1 MSDKK
6 TIIKN
11 FQSMKPSIVFKQLDY
26 SKLPKEV
33 RDKMK
38 GDLSGV
44 SDDTLD
50 LQFEQ
55 STFKRWIE
63 TFADLYPAAFGI
75 KEDAKVV
82 SIAPVSKVEPVV
94 KAEPIVVSEEKPV
107 DTSELET
114 KIKDLETRLS
124 VVNKMILKQP
134 LKKTELKI
142 RVKTIEKMIAK
153 FKEELKNTKTA
164 SKKKVLKKSLGG
176 FLFGALGGFI
186 AGQLVDLKLTRKKV
200 RFDLGGTLEG
210 DKKYQYSVTYQTI
223 TPESAENGDFDD
235 SGFEVEKTI
244 DELQD
249 ILQEAVNR
257 YYIHEPSSTK
267 NGKPV
272 SGTWWSS
279 VSPNTDRDYFEKGIE
294 KYYSLHVSNIDG
306 TELSDEEAQ
315 LITNKLKEG
324 RKLHWDEEDKDWYKD
339 GGEIHSKDTDGTL
352 VFKADTKGGKYS
364 IEVRQDSNIHG
375 VYYSVNDYTNG
386 SLRGVG
392 TQSNKELLMHKL
404 IDTIL
409 GSKGIDGI
417 NYIISVDELGV
428 KEYLPASEKIWN
440 IYNSPEFREWFKK
453 QNETLTEEQKQ
464 SLSDELKNKT
474 IKYVRD
480 NGYKENDSTIG
491 SFFQLFRKERLIKD
505 FYESKG
511 MVILKDGGDISGKKF
526 RAYTILDANRHGS
539 RIGGFHTKETIGEV
553 KPTKFYIGWSGN
565 SYVLW
570 HYEDRLLNDYIIFDN
585 EEDLKKAI
593 DSVRYSSD
601 TNIHYGLSANQKFNK
616 EYLSESEEF
625 KYSNGGDVNKEI
637 SNIEI
642 KELLTDFTNYISKSQ
657 QGIENSI
664 DEYISRYNKGV
675 FNEIIDKNY
684 LKETILIS
692 FYRFRY
698 HDNFRQDLGVVGR
711 FLNDYEKFKDGG
723 DIQTQE
729 WLSNM
734 NQERLNELKALRA
747 EIEET
752 MAEDFVETTG
762 GSGRTKAQILADF
775 DSSIAVRENKNFENG
790 GGVYSIPYDTET
802 TGVFKLVADGVN
814 TTIRLAGAEKNDS
827 DTYSFYQFDTDRNDE
842 IGSIIVN
849 NRAIDKLS
857 KGVTV
862 IGTGSK
868 NGIKYKIT
876 RVSNVFENGGG
887 VGNVESEIND
897 LYSKSNFINDS
908 FNWKMKLLEM
918 LQDRSIEAYNV
929 YQSLNANQKEEVL
942 QALFEAD
949 NDMGSDGDGELSTSK
964 ENLEILLED
973 AENGNKY
980 SNGGGVSKWKFNVGD
995 KVMLTPLTFFS
1006 KKGFERYDL
1015 TKPVT
1020 IVGRKKVALNTD
1032 GEYRLDNTTINNE
1045 YFIKV
1050 FDGEGGL
1057 PIVTAKENELTLV
1070 AKYSNGGGI
1079 GKAIVKYDKN
1089 LKMWCVI
1096 DSNGKPIE
1104 EFVNKHNAVE
1114 LANRLNKKNEYA
1126 NGGGVGEVMT
1136 RGEIENKIDGLKLR
1150 IAKEKKRISAYETT
1164 QRGKYNKLWEEKIVP
1179 LKKELDNL
1187 SELWGKSKYANGGG
1201 VEDNKMSL
1209 IVLPKDKSYFD
1220 EVLKRASIKT
1230 YKIEKGSFDYV
1241 YHFYDTKDRER
1252 AFGYLHTLFANGGG
1266 IGKAIENLHS
1276 KASSSTTPR
1285 GKNKLK
1291 IPDAKYVAIHENKDG
1306 YWTIASK
1313 PTTKENA
1320 EAMLGGTPKGEIGKV
1335 VTLEEAL
1342 NHKKVIGEEYLKM
1355 KDGGDINSNEKQRLV
1370 EFILN
1375 DILSKNPDVNES
1387 KYRTL
1392 INFNLGK
1399 VKKHTWGAGYFLQNL
1414 GETVLKD
1421 EKSSVNTNNFFNAE
1435 TEIAVSKY
1443 ETGNPDESYE
1453 SSRDL
1458 ARLKK
1463 QPLGNKFAKGGGV
1476 EDKLEEILPKE
1487 QLLFLLKN
1495 TKFKSFD
1502 SSEIENNIEYESQ
1515 TYNPFD
1521 KNFVAQ
1527 ISAYPCLIKIQNIDS
1542 VYEVRIAKNSGWV
1555 GGISYGN
1562 WDYVFEIPTLNYQE
1576 FEKGLKKAV
1585 ANKNI
1590 VLYSKWNSGGVHDF
1604 YFVGSIEQAKKFAK
1618 KNGYEE
1624 KVNGDRIYFY
1634 NPSMPSWKDEKILI
1648 VGTFTERQIEKG
1660 GSQSSGGIKKLEKE
1674 YSKGGGLSSDNT
1686 PKVYIADLAAYNE
1699 GSLVGE
1705 WLDLSEFGS
1714 GEEVMEKISELL
1726 KQWSEEA
1733 GEEREEYSV
1742 HDMENFPKQMYSEG
1756 MGESS
1761 FQKVI
1766 DYWEAINGTDYPME
1780 VVEEFASLTGEDVT
1794 DAVSKMKD
1802 AYYGKFD
1809 SVDDFAREY
1818 VDSVGGIGG
1827 VSNPEQYIEV
1837 SETDKRLVASEQAD
1851 ADVANMSDDD
1861 VLERADLKETY
1872 DNFIERAD
1880 ELAEDEEL
1888 DDDDRVRTLESEF
1901 GYSNSDEI
1909 LEEAKENIRE
1919 EISSEWEKGLRDP
1932 YNFLVEEQGLYDSS
1946 SIMKA
1951 NFIRFDYNQFGK
1963 DLEQDYYTIEH
1974 DGDVYVFSQNYKKGG
1989 SLPSSRSLGVSIEKI
2004 EIDIPE
2010 FRPEKLKEQT
2020 KTNKKPKTMAKK
2032 SAGSNKNK
2040 ERMTMIQSEAKK
2052 IWAEG
2057 KLKKYSEAVSLAS
2070 KKLKKEGKL

>member
-82 SIAPVSKVEPVV
+82 SIAPVAKVEPVV
-94 KAEPIVVSEEKPV
+94 KAETIVVAEEKPV

-464 SLSDELKNKT
+464 SISEELKNKT

-491 SFFQLFRKERLIKD
+491 TFFQLFRKERLIKD

-511 MVILKDGGDISGKKF
+511 MVMLKDGGELKKIIKFASLSSKINGYDNIVYEDENGLSFARKAEFERGISPNAKKL
-526 RAYTILDANRHGS
+526 ALIQSN
-539 RIGGFHTKETIGEV
+539 GEV
-553 KPTKFYIGWSGN
+553 VK
-565 SYVLW
+565 
-570 HYEDRLLNDYIIFDN
+570 YE
-585 EEDLKKAI
+585 
-593 DSVRYSSD
+593 
-601 TNIHYGLSANQKFNK
+601 
-616 EYLSESEEF
+616 
-625 KYSNGGDVNKEI
+625 NGGDVTRKVYSYKTFKDNGIDVFKYLRDEKGDNPHEYTLDVVISKVKKDKDVLIPNLKLKYPELLLLQGYDADMKEKFDVELFACKIYSIFGQPTEKEKEI
-637 SNIEI
+637 CEE
-642 KELLTDFTNYISKSQ
+642 KLSKSYRKTYD
-657 QGIENSI
+657 G
-664 DEYISRYNKGV
+664 YKKL
-675 FNEIIDKNY
+675 KN
-684 LKETILIS
+684 
-692 FYRFRY
+692 
-698 HDNFRQDLGVVGR
+698 
-711 FLNDYEKFKDGG
+711 GG
-723 DIQTQE
+723 DVQTQE

-973 AENGNKY
+973 AKNGNKY

-1291 IPDAKYVAIHENKDG
+1291 IPSNEMSFRAEEQKSWGADKIKFYDSYVDAHNKIQDLKEELKKAKLRKDKELIKSLELRIAANEYAKKTSKEYFDKYSDGGSVGEDNYNLLYNFVDEKMIEGDEEAERMINEKGYSLTYDELYNFVDEKMIEGDSDAKN
-1306 YWTIASK
+1306 
-1313 PTTKENA
+1313 
-1320 EAMLGGTPKGEIGKV
+1320 
-1335 VTLEEAL
+1335 
-1342 NHKKVIGEEYLKM
+1342 
-1355 KDGGDINSNEKQRLV
+1355 
-1370 EFILN
+1370 ILN
-1375 DILSKNPDVNES
+1375 KI
-1387 KYRTL
+1387 
-1392 INFNLGK
+1392 
-1399 VKKHTWGAGYFLQNL
+1399 
-1414 GETVLKD
+1414 
-1421 EKSSVNTNNFFNAE
+1421 
-1435 TEIAVSKY
+1435 
-1443 ETGNPDESYE
+1443 
-1453 SSRDL
+1453 
-1458 ARLKK
+1458 
-1463 QPLGNKFAKGGGV
+1463 NKFNNGGGV
-1476 EDKLEEILPKE
+1476 GQSIRG
-1487 QLLFLLKN
+1487 
-1495 TKFKSFD
+1495 FKVGDTFYRTPSTSGD
-1502 SSEIENNIEYESQ
+1502 TRYYKITSI
-1515 TYNPFD
+1515 D
-1521 KNFVAQ
+1521 NFYVKADD
-1527 ISAYPCLIKIQNIDS
+1527 Y
-1542 VYEVRIAKNSGWV
+1542 
-1555 GGISYGN
+1555 
-1562 WDYVFEIPTLNYQE
+1562 DYVRNGTDVNTGRKSSFTTGSFGYKVDEHEI
-1576 FEKGLKKAV
+1576 
-1585 ANKNI
+1585 
-1590 VLYSKWNSGGVHDF
+1590 SR
-1604 YFVGSIEQAKKFAK
+1604 
-1618 KNGYEE
+1618 YER
-1624 KVNGDRIYFY
+1624 GDLSYA
-1634 NPSMPSWKDEKILI
+1634 
-1648 VGTFTERQIEKG
+1648 
-1660 GSQSSGGIKKLEKE
+1660 
-1674 YSKGGGLSSDNT
+1674 KGGGLSSDNT

-1818 VDSVGGIGG
+1818 VDSVGGIEG
-1827 VSNPEQYIEV
+1827 VSNPERYIDV
-1837 SETDKRLVASEQAD
+1837 SETDKRIVASEQAD
-1851 ADVANMSDDD
+1851 SDVANMSDDD

-1888 DDDDRVRTLESEF
+1888 DDDDRTRTLESEF
-1901 GYSNSDEI
+1901 GYDDSDDI
-1909 LEEAKENIRE
+1909 LEEAKEKVRE
-1919 EISSEWEKGLRDP
+1919 EIESEWEKGLRDP

-1951 NFIRFDYNQFGK
+1951 NFIMFDYKKFGK
-1963 DLEQDYYTIEH
+1963 DLEYDYYTIEH

-1989 SLPSSRSLGVSIEKI
+1989 SLSSSRSLGVSIEKI

-2040 ERMTMIQSEAKK
+2040 ERMNMIQSVAKK

-2057 KLKKYSEAVSLAS
+2057 KLKKYSEAVSLAA
-2070 KKLKKEGKL
+2070 KQLKKEKKL

>member
-55 STFKRWIE
+55 STFKKWIE

-75 KEDAKVV
+75 KEEAKVV
-82 SIAPVSKVEPVV
+82 SVAPVAKVEPVV
-94 KAEPIVVSEEKPV
+94 KAEPIVVAEEKPV

-153 FKEELKNTKTA
+153 FKEELKKTKTA

-176 FLFGALGGFI
+176 FLFGALCGFI
-186 AGQLVDLKLTRKKV
+186 AGQLVDLKLQRKKV

-223 TPESAENGDFDD
+223 TPESAEEGDFD
-235 SGFEVEKTI
+235 SQGFEVEKTI

-324 RKLHWDEEDKDWYKD
+324 RKLHWDEEEKNWWKD
-339 GGEIHSKDTDGTL
+339 GGEIHSKDDSGTL
-352 VFKADTKGGKYS
+352 IFKADTKGGKYS
-364 IEVRQDSNIHG
+364 IEVRQDSTIHG
-375 VYYSVNDYTNG
+375 VYYSINNYTNG
-386 SLRGVG
+386 RSRAVG
-392 TQSNKELLMHKL
+392 TESNKELLMHKL

-409 GSKGIDGI
+409 GGKKIDGI
-417 NYIISVDELGV
+417 NYIISHDDLGV
-428 KEYLPASEKIWN
+428 KEYLPASEKIWD

-480 NGYKENDSTIG
+480 NGYRENDSTIG

-511 MVILKDGGDISGKKF
+511 MVMLKDGGDVTKKI
-526 RAYTILDANRHGS
+526 TIKDVDEWDVINDWATESEKHPNYNVSYAQIVTDINDINAIKDLDDLESYKKEWKERYNLKS
-539 RIGGFHTKETIGEV
+539 TDNETIDKLASDLWRDILESARKDNAFENYV
-553 KPTKFYIGWSGN
+553 KM
-565 SYVLW
+565 L
-570 HYEDRLLNDYIIFDN
+570 N
-585 EEDLKKAI
+585 EEKEKGLLDIPENYRFIRHDGNKGGGNYVFMHRNTKKELKLPDWRITEMGGVGGTDLGYVSREDALKNYFSK
-593 DSVRYSSD
+593 D
-601 TNIHYGLSANQKFNK
+601 
-616 EYLSESEEF
+616 
-625 KYSNGGDVNKEI
+625 KYS
-637 SNIEI
+637 
-642 KELLTDFTNYISKSQ
+642 
-657 QGIENSI
+657 
-664 DEYISRYNKGV
+664 
-675 FNEIIDKNY
+675 
-684 LKETILIS
+684 
-692 FYRFRY
+692 
-698 HDNFRQDLGVVGR
+698 
-711 FLNDYEKFKDGG
+711 DGG
-723 DIQTQE
+723 NVQTQK
-729 WLSNM
+729 WLSDM

-973 AENGNKY
+973 AKNGNKY

-1291 IPDAKYVAIHENKDG
+1291 IPSNEMSFRAEEQKSWGADKIKFYDSYVDAHNKIQDLKEELKKAKLRKDKELIKSLELRIAANEYAKKTSKEYFDKYSDGGSVGEDNYNLLYNFVDEKMIEGDEEAERMINEKGYSLTYDELYNFVDEKMIEGDSDAKN
-1306 YWTIASK
+1306 
-1313 PTTKENA
+1313 
-1320 EAMLGGTPKGEIGKV
+1320 
-1335 VTLEEAL
+1335 
-1342 NHKKVIGEEYLKM
+1342 
-1355 KDGGDINSNEKQRLV
+1355 
-1370 EFILN
+1370 ILN
-1375 DILSKNPDVNES
+1375 KI
-1387 KYRTL
+1387 
-1392 INFNLGK
+1392 
-1399 VKKHTWGAGYFLQNL
+1399 
-1414 GETVLKD
+1414 
-1421 EKSSVNTNNFFNAE
+1421 
-1435 TEIAVSKY
+1435 
-1443 ETGNPDESYE
+1443 
-1453 SSRDL
+1453 
-1458 ARLKK
+1458 
-1463 QPLGNKFAKGGGV
+1463 NKFNNGGGV
-1476 EDKLEEILPKE
+1476 GQSIRG
-1487 QLLFLLKN
+1487 
-1495 TKFKSFD
+1495 FKVGDTFYRTPSTSGD
-1502 SSEIENNIEYESQ
+1502 TRYYKITSI
-1515 TYNPFD
+1515 D
-1521 KNFVAQ
+1521 NFYVKADD
-1527 ISAYPCLIKIQNIDS
+1527 Y
-1542 VYEVRIAKNSGWV
+1542 
-1555 GGISYGN
+1555 
-1562 WDYVFEIPTLNYQE
+1562 DYVRNGTDVNTGRKSSFTTGSFGYKVDEHEI
-1576 FEKGLKKAV
+1576 
-1585 ANKNI
+1585 
-1590 VLYSKWNSGGVHDF
+1590 SR
-1604 YFVGSIEQAKKFAK
+1604 
-1618 KNGYEE
+1618 YER
-1624 KVNGDRIYFY
+1624 GDLSYA
-1634 NPSMPSWKDEKILI
+1634 
-1648 VGTFTERQIEKG
+1648 
-1660 GSQSSGGIKKLEKE
+1660 
-1674 YSKGGGLSSDNT
+1674 KGGGLSSDNT

-1818 VDSVGGIGG
+1818 VDSVGGIEG
-1827 VSNPEQYIEV
+1827 VSNPERYIDV
-1837 SETDKRLVASEQAD
+1837 SETDKRIVASEQAD
-1851 ADVANMSDDD
+1851 SDVANMSDDD

-1888 DDDDRVRTLESEF
+1888 DDDDRTRTLESEF
-1901 GYSNSDEI
+1901 GYDDSDDI
-1909 LEEAKENIRE
+1909 LEEAKEKVRE
-1919 EISSEWEKGLRDP
+1919 EIESEWEKGLRDP

-1951 NFIRFDYNQFGK
+1951 NFIMFDYKKFGK
-1963 DLEQDYYTIEH
+1963 DLEYDYYTIEH

-1989 SLPSSRSLGVSIEKI
+1989 SLSSSRSLGVSIEKI

-2040 ERMTMIQSEAKK
+2040 ERMNMIQSVAKK

-2057 KLKKYSEAVSLAS
+2057 KLKKYSEAVSLAA
-2070 KKLKKEGKL
+2070 KQLKKEKKL